1 MASRV
6 IPRKV
11 LEMSYPAA
19 PSSVASARASVAA
32 LAEANGASHERADA
46 VRLSVSEAV
55 SNAVE
60 HAYRVGGDVRVT
72 AIILGGELLVVV
84 EDGGRGIAQHRS
96 RLGLGLA
103 LIAEYSDSWM
113 LATPSRG
120 GVQIEMRFDLDLPSV
135 CYSLAA

>member
-1 MASRV
+1 MAGRV
-6 IPRKV
+6 IQGGV

-32 LAEANGASHERADA
+32 LAEAKGASHERAEA

-60 HAYRVGGDVRVT
+60 HAYRAGGDVRVT
-72 AIILGGELLVVV
+72 ARMLGGQLLVVV
-84 EDGGRGIAQHRS
+84 EDDGRGIAQPRP
-96 RLGLGLA
+96 RRGLGLA
-103 LIAEYSDSWM
+103 LIAGSSDSWM

-120 GVQIEMRFDLDLPSV
+120 GVRIEMRFDLDLPRV
-135 CYSLAA
+135 CYSLAV